1 MIPRDLKPGDRFVD
15 GGNTY
20 VVLEVL
26 PDGSY
31 TSRIAGPEPLET
43 PKKGR
48 KTTSK

>member
-1 MIPRDLKPGDRFVD
+1 MIPRDLKPGDRFID

-26 PDGSY
+26 PNGNY
-31 TSRIAGPEPLET
+31 TSRIADPTKPEPV
-43 PKKGR
+43 KKGR